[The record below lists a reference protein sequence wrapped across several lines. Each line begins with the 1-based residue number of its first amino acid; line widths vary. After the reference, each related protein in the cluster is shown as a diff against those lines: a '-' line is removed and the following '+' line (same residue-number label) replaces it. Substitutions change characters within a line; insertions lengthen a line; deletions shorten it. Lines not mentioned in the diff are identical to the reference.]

1 MLNLR
6 YHAPMSKQTVAMIV
20 QCALAVVCAWAFIQW
35 YAPQRVPPVWVLVIG
50 VVGSWL
56 LMKLYVLVRY
66 GWKAMKSMT
75 WDAD

>member
-20 QCALAVVCAWAFIQW
+20 QCLLAIICASIVR
-35 YAPQRVPPVWVLVIG
+35 YSDLPDRTPPLILLISGIG
-50 VVGSWL
+50 GSWL